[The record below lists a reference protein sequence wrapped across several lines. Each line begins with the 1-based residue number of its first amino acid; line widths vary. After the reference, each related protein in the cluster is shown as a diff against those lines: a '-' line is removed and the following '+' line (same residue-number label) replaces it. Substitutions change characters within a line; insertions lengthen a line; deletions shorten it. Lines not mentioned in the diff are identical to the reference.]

1 MSAPPR
7 KGPSFGDRIIY
18 GLYGFLLGIV
28 IGILLGWQFR
38 FVVGA
43 AINVLAI
50 VVLVSVVAAIYIVY
64 QRFSSKRAVQQAVQE
79 QARRDRAAIDAASS
93 VRPNEGEPRP

>member
-7 KGPSFGDRIIY
+7 NRPSFGDRIVY

-28 IGILLGWQFR
+28 IGIILGWQFR

-43 AINVLAI
+43 AINVLAVI
-50 VVLVSVVAAIYIVY
+50 VLVIVVAAIYMVY
-64 QRFSSKRAVQQAVQE
+64 QRFSNKRQVQDAVQE
-79 QARRDRAAIDAASS
+79 QARRDRAAIDTASQ
-93 VRPNEGEPRP
+93 VRGDGERSA